1 MADLTAILNGPWEFP
16 KFEPPEMQLRL
27 SMEDAGLEP
36 PDEIFLD
43 GKIHRFNNGNKKDKS
58 GWYVAFAD
66 KIPAG
71 RFGDWRLD
79 LNVPWTADV
88 GRDLDYEEVAARK
101 RHIEIAREIRDK
113 ELAKL
118 HDGVAQAVERIWEN
132 GTPAT
137 TEHPYLKKKG
147 IQPHGMRVSGDGAL
161 MIPVH
166 SPEGDLRSI
175 QYIHPQGKKL
185 FHTGGEAGGNVCV
198 LGDLDDSPVFVAEG
212 FATAASIREATGKP
226 VVIAFSAHNMVGA
239 TGFVRER
246 NGTRTDIVV
255 VGDNDES
262 GVGQKAAK
270 AACDKYGARMIIPP
284 EEGDA
289 NDFAQRGGDLKRL
302 LAPPLDGW
310 LVPVREFAK
319 QPAPIT
325 WLIKGWLP
333 SGALM
338 MVHGPSGCGKT
349 FLVLHWSMLIA
360 SSDTMLQ
367 WEGAKIRNGTVIYLA
382 GEGHHGLRS
391 RVAAWLKYY
400 EVNPD
405 VVDLHVSASGCDLNT
420 PEGWLK
426 VKSHID
432 AIGTKPVLIVV
443 DTLHRFLH
451 GDENSAQDAKVMID
465 ACAGLQQEY
474 GCSVLL
480 VHHTGV
486 SEEAQHRARGSSA
499 WKAALDMESSVVMNK
514 DKESLQ
520 IICRKMKDAE
530 EPQPTWA
537 RLMKGIVLPGWYD
550 EDGERVT
557 SAVIVR
563 GTDPGDSGEKGEK
576 LSDIQRIAMSSFRL
590 AAETRGMVRDGRFA
604 GVEAEAWRAEFYK
617 AHVSDSV
624 NAKKVAFQRVRKSLL
639 EKRLIRTDDD
649 DPNIYFPEG
658 VDANIDEA
666 IFVQKLTC
674 ASPFDD

>member
-1 MADLTAILNGPWEFP
+1 
-16 KFEPPEMQLRL
+16 
-27 SMEDAGLEP
+27 
-36 PDEIFLD
+36 
-43 GKIHRFNNGNKKDKS
+43 
-58 GWYVAFAD
+58 V
-66 KIPAG
+66 
-71 RFGDWRLD
+71 
-79 LNVPWTADV
+79 
-88 GRDLDYEEVAARK
+88 
-101 RHIEIAREIRDK
+101 
-113 ELAKL
+113 
-118 HDGVAQAVERIWEN
+118 
-132 GTPAT
+132 
-137 TEHPYLKKKG
+137 
-147 IQPHGMRVSGDGAL
+147 
-161 MIPVH
+161 
-166 SPEGDLRSI
+166 
-175 QYIHPQGKKL
+175 
-185 FHTGGEAGGNVCV
+185 GGNVCV

-226 VVIAFSAHNMVGA
+226 VVIAFSAHNMVEA

-426 VKSHID
+426 VKSPIGGAKTIMANTETMETNLNFKVSRIPARPMPSKTTIV
-432 AIGTKPVLIVV
+432 AIAT
-443 DTLHRFLH
+443 
-451 GDENSAQDAKVMID
+451 AK
-465 ACAGLQQEY
+465 
-474 GCSVLL
+474 
-480 VHHTGV
+480 
-486 SEEAQHRARGSSA
+486 
-499 WKAALDMESSVVMNK
+499 
-514 DKESLQ
+514 
-520 IICRKMKDAE
+520 
-530 EPQPTWA
+530 
-537 RLMKGIVLPGWYD
+537 
-550 EDGERVT
+550 
-557 SAVIVR
+557 
-563 GTDPGDSGEKGEK
+563 
-576 LSDIQRIAMSSFRL
+576 
-590 AAETRGMVRDGRFA
+590 
-604 GVEAEAWRAEFYK
+604 
-617 AHVSDSV
+617 
-624 NAKKVAFQRVRKSLL
+624 
-639 EKRLIRTDDD
+639 
-649 DPNIYFPEG
+649 
-658 VDANIDEA
+658 
-666 IFVQKLTC
+666 
-674 ASPFDD
+674 